1 MALPL
6 LLDENSEVLL
16 LTCQTIKKD
25 LESSN
30 QFIVG
35 CALIAIAEI
44 CKPDM
49 CRDIC
54 SEVVKLMND
63 SNPFIKRRVALALL
77 KIAKDCPDLIDTFSN
92 KLDTYFTEKNNG
104 VLICGLELITYLFN
118 HYPKIIKK
126 YRKYMNNMFRF
137 IKELISVSYYPEYEV
152 NGIID
157 PFLQAKIIEVL
168 KYFGKDNVDACEEIS
183 DVLAI
188 VIKNFTKFFLKKN
201 YD

>member
-1 MALPL
+1 MALPI

-25 LESSN
+25 LDSSN

-35 CALIAIAEI
+35 CALIAIAEF

-49 CRDIC
+49 CRDMC
-54 SEVVKLMND
+54 SEVLKLMND
-63 SNPFIKRRVALALL
+63 SNPFIKKRVALTLL
-77 KIAKDCPDLIDTFSN
+77 KIAKVCPDLIDTFSG

-104 VLICGLELITYLFN
+104 VLICGLELIIFIFN
-118 HYPKIIKK
+118 AVPKIIKK
-126 YRKYMNNMFRF
+126 YRKYLNNMFKF

-157 PFLQAKIIEVL
+157 PFLQAKIIEVFKL
-168 KYFGKDNVDACEEIS
+168 FGKDKNNACEEIS
-183 DVLAI
+183 DVLAN
-188 VIKNFTKFFLKKN
+188 VIKNFIKLSF
-201 YD
+201 